1 MLKFLF
7 GGRKPAEAKPETQR
21 EAFARLVGDLN
32 EAIAALPE
40 KPKFVIDPE
49 TGSFELIL
57 PEQLPD
63 EALALPAPEVDAPE
77 VAENADAAQEEAPE
91 KNAAV
96 A

>member
-32 EAIAALPE
+32 EAIVALPE

-49 TGSFELIL
+49 TGGFELVL

-63 EALALPAPEVDAPE
+63 EALALPAPEVEVPELEESVEE
-77 VAENADAAQEEAPE
+77 VAEEAAE
-91 KNAAV
+91 KDTAA